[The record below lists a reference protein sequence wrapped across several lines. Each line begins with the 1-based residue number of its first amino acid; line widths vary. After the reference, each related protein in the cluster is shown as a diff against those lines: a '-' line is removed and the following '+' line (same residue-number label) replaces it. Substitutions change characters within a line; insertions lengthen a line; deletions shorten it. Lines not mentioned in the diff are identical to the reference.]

1 MDVFGYLKNC
11 VFIWMEWVDGVVMMV
26 CCKFDGRLGFGVS
39 VEIRV
44 LLVNM
49 MLVDVNCRER
59 VEVFFLSN
67 LVVSCGV

>member
-1 MDVFGYLKNC
+1 M
-11 VFIWMEWVDGVVMMV
+11 VMVV

-49 MLVDVNCRER
+49 MLVDVGPKRNLASIRSSPGGSFCKGRHFA
-59 VEVFFLSN
+59 FFLS
-67 LVVSCGV
+67 L